1 MFYILDLLFNI
12 ATGIIILQVALS
24 WLVAFG
30 IVNAD
35 NDAAQRLMNGL
46 AKVTDPVYRP
56 LRKFIPP
63 IGGIDLTPLVVL
75 IGLGIL
81 RQILFTLLVGGAY

>member
-35 NDAAQRLMNGL
+35 NDAAQRLINGL